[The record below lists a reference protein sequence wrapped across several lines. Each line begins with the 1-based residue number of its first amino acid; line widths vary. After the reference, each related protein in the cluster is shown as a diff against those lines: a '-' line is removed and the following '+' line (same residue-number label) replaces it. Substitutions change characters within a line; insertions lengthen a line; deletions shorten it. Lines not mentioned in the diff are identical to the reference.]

1 MKRISVGFRLA
12 IAGALLL
19 AAAPVIA
26 RAQSRSS
33 QGSVSAL
40 IGAVSSI
47 SAQLAAL
54 NAIAG
59 LTTREVQLVNAAT
72 ILDKSNGPVLNN
84 LFTKRSADITRL
96 QSALGSNTVVMQ
108 SLTTANVDL
117 TRVLALDVQPGGNV
131 VVYYR

>member
-19 AAAPVIA
+19 AAAPVVA

-40 IGAVSSI
+40 IGAVNSI

-72 ILDKSNGPVLNN
+72 ILDKGNTPVLNN
-84 LFTKRSADITRL
+84 LFTKFGADITRL

-108 SLTTANVDL
+108 SLTAANVDL